1 MTELERCVQIRDLAL
16 DCYLAAVKA
25 MAQYAVELDDEIT
38 GTHRK
43 YLSALAD
50 EVASA
55 EPTALSESRAT
66 LRGLL
71 RDYRDRASR
80 YLNTLRDELA
90 GTARALQE
98 ILDALSQTD
107 NDHEAKVR
115 TAVSR
120 LRQIVA
126 ASGEDEMHAAV
137 AAAADTI
144 EASLEQIRKQHQL
157 TVSQFVMEIRMLHK
171 RIDALERAASI
182 DSLTKLWNRPEMEE
196 RIHSPQP
203 AGFSLIL
210 VRAAGFRLAEA
221 HFNREVSE
229 ELAGAFCKRLRN
241 CLPPSAT
248 IGRWSADQFIALLG
262 LSQPE
267 ALGAARWISE
277 HLGGTYSCLLNGK
290 TVRPSLQLT
299 VAVVDSAGDPPERIL
314 ERVAE
319 FFT

>member
-1 MTELERCVQIRDLAL
+1 MRNLAL
-16 DCYLAAVKA
+16 DCYLAAIKA

-38 GTHRK
+38 GSHRK
-43 YLSALAD
+43 YLNALAD
-50 EVASA
+50 DVAA
-55 EPTALSESRAT
+55 TDPEALSESRAT

-107 NDHEAKVR
+107 NDHEATVR
-115 TAVSR
+115 TAVSH
-120 LRQIVA
+120 LRQIGA
-126 ASGEDEMHAAV
+126 ASGEAEVHAAV
-137 AAAADTI
+137 SAAADTI
-144 EASLEQIRKQHQL
+144 ETSLEHIRKQHQL

-196 RIHSPQP
+196 RIRSPQP
-203 AGFSLIL
+203 GGFSLIL

-221 HFNREVSE
+221 HFSREVAD
-229 ELAGAFCKRLRN
+229 ELAGALCKRLRN
-241 CLPPSAT
+241 CLPPTAT

-262 LSQPE
+262 LSQAE
-267 ALGAARWISE
+267 ALGAAKWISE

-290 TVRPSLQLT
+290 TVRPSLHLT
-299 VAVVDSAGDPPERIL
+299 VAVVDSAGDPPERVL

-319 FFT
+319 FFN